1 MGAKNYIYDE
11 NIFNLAVSDGIIP
24 YDQVKDVK
32 KAFMDG
38 DKDIDQIVGQPV
50 RLMLCIKGLAEWRN
64 TMLWRNLFYDGIVY
78 KEPLMM
84 TLKEMSE
91 EEMWNILYY
100 YDERS
105 NFADTVWG
113 KEMMKELI
121 RRENEFAMSLEERV
135 NR

>member
-24 YDQVKDVK
+24 YDQVEDVK
-32 KAFMDG
+32 KAFMNG

-50 RLMLCIKGLAEWRN
+50 RLMLCIKGLCEWRN
-64 TMLWRNLFYDGIVY
+64 AMLWRNLFYEGVVY

-84 TLKEMSE
+84 TLKEMSDSE
-91 EEMWNILYY
+91 LWNTLYH
-100 YDERS
+100 YDEIS

-113 KEMMKELI
+113 KEMMKELV

>member
-24 YDQVKDVK
+24 YDQVEDVK
-32 KAFMDG
+32 KAFMNG

-50 RLMLCIKGLAEWRN
+50 RLMLCIKGLGEWRN
-64 TMLWRNLFYDGIVY
+64 TMLWRNLFYEGVVY

-91 EEMWNILYY
+91 EEMWNTLYH
-100 YDERS
+100 YDEIS

-113 KEMMKELI
+113 KEMMKELV